1 VTDGTSISGPLAGS
15 KVFPR
20 LMTDMLSVGEQ
31 SGDMPS
37 SLGHIGR
44 RYETEMDRNIKVF
57 TNALEPILIIVIG
70 GIVGFVAI
78 SILMAV
84 FKVTSA
90 IGAK

>member
-1 VTDGTSISGPLAGS
+1 
-15 KVFPR
+15 
-20 LMTDMLSVGEQ
+20 
-31 SGDMPS
+31 
-37 SLGHIGR
+37 
-44 RYETEMDRNIKVF
+44 MDRNIKNF

-70 GIVGFVAI
+70 GVVGFVAI